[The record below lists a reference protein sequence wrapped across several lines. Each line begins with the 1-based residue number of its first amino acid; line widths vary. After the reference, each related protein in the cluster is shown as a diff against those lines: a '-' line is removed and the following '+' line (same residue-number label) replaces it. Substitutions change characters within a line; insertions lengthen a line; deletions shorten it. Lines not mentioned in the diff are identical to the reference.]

1 MPRSNQSSRLF
12 SRNTLDATKNYIQTH
27 ITHMDAPRI
36 REARSLASLNV
47 LAANP
52 PQYPEKPQQDKQ
64 EPLVLYISRV
74 PGTRDVILSPFK
86 PQVKNVT
93 GGDVSTCLYYLHLE
107 LPASQQATTRTD
119 NLSRSSQESSRL
131 AIPRKPLP
139 DSARPLTP
147 DSIPSPSNAQPSLP
161 SDSNTAWTQQPDPS
175 LASNAFSRQ
184 GDIEVTH
191 SGLVEAAPQH
201 VRAPSGL
208 STTMP
213 KRKPVAPPRIVTQIP
228 SPGSGKTLPPVPG
241 QESVSAPT
249 PDSHAG
255 NKAPCPSSPTRP
267 MRRQSASGTPFALT
281 LIRRDPGSGNQWNVG
296 RVKSRQLDAAPA
308 MDVSGDG
315 SCPAVTSW
323 SSPPPIDAEIE
334 TSGYAKF
341 RRPPPQKSDQ
351 GGLEAAISS
360 ALAQDSPSNDAGVFT
375 RRAVMACTKSWT
387 ATLKDK
393 LRRLEQAG
401 RERINQSRD
410 NSIMSADS
418 TAATEPSIE
427 VPRLKPRGYTFT
439 SPWHTKC
446 EFRTGNGGR
455 SVQCRHLHAEG
466 SDVYNPLV
474 ADRTGS
480 SLWSGY
486 STIVSDLRFN
496 LPTSEVLGEHAR
508 NTRDEWRGNFNK
520 LLKPAARD
528 ERDAGVATAQDA
540 DEEEG
545 VSPFEVNVGLERAGG
560 GPRGSRAKLGKLVIY
575 PEGLKMLDLVVAMNM
590 GVWWGAWEK
599 TF

>member
-1 MPRSNQSSRLF
+1 
-12 SRNTLDATKNYIQTH
+12 
-27 ITHMDAPRI
+27 MDAPRI

-93 GGDVSTCLYYLHLE
+93 GGDVSTCLYYVHLE
-107 LPASQQATTRTD
+107 LPGSGQAPTRTD
-119 NLSRSSQESSRL
+119 DLSRSSQDSSRL

-147 DSIPSPSNAQPSLP
+147 DSIPSPSNAQSSLP
-161 SDSNTAWTQQPDPS
+161 NDSNTGWARQPDEGLAPS
-175 LASNAFSRQ
+175 ALPRQ
-184 GDIEVTH
+184 GD
-191 SGLVEAAPQH
+191 VEASPSGMVEPAPQH

-208 STTMP
+208 STIMP
-213 KRKPVAPPRIVTQIP
+213 KRKPVAPPRIVTELP
-228 SPGSGKTLPPVPG
+228 SPGGGKALPAVPG
-241 QESVSAPT
+241 DESVSAPT
-249 PDSHAG
+249 PDSQVG
-255 NKAPCPSSPTRP
+255 SKVPRLSSPTKP
-267 MRRQSASGTPFALT
+267 ARRQSASGTPFALT

-296 RVKSRQLDAAPA
+296 RVKSRQLDAGQEP
-308 MDVSGDG
+308 
-315 SCPAVTSW
+315 CPDTCMAGTVMTSP
-323 SSPPPIDAEIE
+323 SSPPPIDVEIE

-341 RRPPPQKSDQ
+341 RRLPPRKSNE
-351 GGLEAAISS
+351 GGIEAAVSA
-360 ALAQDSPSNDAGVFT
+360 ALAEDAPRNDAGVFT

-387 ATLKDK
+387 ATLRDK
-393 LRRLEQAG
+393 LRHLEQAS
-401 RERINQSRD
+401 RERMNQGRD
-410 NSIMSADS
+410 NSIRSADPPV
-418 TAATEPSIE
+418 ATGPSIE

-439 SPWHTKC
+439 SPWNSKC

-455 SVQCRHLHAEG
+455 SVQCRHLHGEG

-474 ADRTGS
+474 TDRAGG

-486 STIVSDLRFN
+486 STMVSDLRFN

-508 NTRDEWRGNFNK
+508 SARDEWRGNFNK
-520 LLKPAARD
+520 LLKPTARD
-528 ERDAGVATAQDA
+528 ERDAGVTATQDA
-540 DEEEG
+540 DEEDA

-560 GPRGSRAKLGKLVIY
+560 GARGSRAKLGKLVIY
-575 PEGLKMLDLVVAMNM
+575 PEGLKMLDLVVATNM